1 MSKRI
6 LLVDDDR
13 DITEA
18 VAMLLELEGH
28 EVRSA
33 TDGALALQTV
43 RTFVPD
49 VAFLDWKLPD
59 MSGAQLLAQL
69 KSQLGPQ
76 AAAAQTRFVLL
87 SGFVD
92 PESLPGTTPDHAGSA
107 PPIRFDKT
115 LTKPATIE
123 DLLSCL

>member
-1 MSKRI
+1 MSRRI

-13 DITEA
+13 DITDA

-33 TDGALALQTV
+33 TNGEGALQAI
-43 RTFVPD
+43 RSFAPD

-59 MSGAQLLAQL
+59 MSGAQLLARL
-69 KSQLGPQ
+69 K
-76 AAAAQTRFVLL
+76 AQPGTAHTRFVLL

-92 PESLPGTTPDHAGSA
+92 PEAMRGETAAA
-107 PPIRFDKT
+107 PQARFDKT

-123 DLLSCL
+123 DLLACL